1 MIHLVKLIII
11 LLMALITSL
20 SGCTKIKEIK
30 VSDNVKAEVTS
41 KAEDNKI
48 RNQPELKKKLSGLEN
63 QVVLSW
69 IDDENVLTVNRD
81 SSCLNDSKVILSS
94 YNVESGE
101 ITEILNDSR
110 ITRIYDTPFKQHDGL
125 ILLGNRKQAFTFDP
139 KEKNLELVLD
149 VDKEFPNGV
158 PGSQKSK
165 DQMDLRV
172 LNVQLIKHDY
182 ISYVSKLNREKGKK
196 YAETAE
202 YTILNYKENKKYTLE
217 ERFSAAGIDCKFD
230 LTGNNIYIGQFAK
243 LTKLNIE
250 TGEKVSMD
258 LSMPSIENIFEDGT
272 LLVYCIEENG
282 TTYDKE
288 RIYKVDFDKKDVTR
302 YVENYEGKNLS
313 IDSIDFKNQF
323 VCYTYFGDGE
333 DRRQDVAMYGS
344 LKGNKFVVTD
354 KLFKNNEEE
363 GCNDPREFIFSP
375 NHNKF
380 IVTVSKSKVEKKD
393 DSKFD
398 VTYLKDDKYL
408 FELQ

>member
-48 RNQPELKKKLSGLEN
+48 RNQPELKKKLNGLEN

>member
-182 ISYVSKLNREKGKK
+182 ISYVSKLNREKGK
-196 YAETAE
+196 
-202 YTILNYKENKKYTLE
+202 NM
-217 ERFSAAGIDCKFD
+217 
-230 LTGNNIYIGQFAK
+230 QK
-243 LTKLNIE
+243 LQ
-250 TGEKVSMD
+250 
-258 LSMPSIENIFEDGT
+258 SIQ
-272 LLVYCIEENG
+272 Y
-282 TTYDKE
+282 
-288 RIYKVDFDKKDVTR
+288 
-302 YVENYEGKNLS
+302 
-313 IDSIDFKNQF
+313 
-323 VCYTYFGDGE
+323 
-333 DRRQDVAMYGS
+333 
-344 LKGNKFVVTD
+344 
-354 KLFKNNEEE
+354 
-363 GCNDPREFIFSP
+363 
-375 NHNKF
+375 
-380 IVTVSKSKVEKKD
+380 
-393 DSKFD
+393 
-398 VTYLKDDKYL
+398 
-408 FELQ
+408 

>member
-1 MIHLVKLIII
+1 
-11 LLMALITSL
+11 MALITSL

-288 RIYKVDFDKKDVTR
+288 RIYTVDFDKKDVTR

>member
-48 RNQPELKKKLSGLEN
+48 RNQPELKKKLNGLEN

-69 IDDENVLTVNRD
+69 IDDEDVLTVNRD
-81 SSCLNDSKVILSS
+81 SSCFVDSKVILSS
-94 YNVESGE
+94 YNIESGE
-101 ITEILNDSR
+101 STEILNDSR
-110 ITRIYDTPFKQHDGL
+110 VTRIYDTPFKQHDGL
-125 ILLGNRKQAFTFDP
+125 ILLGNKKQAFTFNLKDR
-139 KEKNLELVLD
+139 NLEVVFD
-149 VDKEFPNGV
+149 VDKELPDGV
-158 PGSQKSK
+158 PGIKKPKEQLDSI
-165 DQMDLRV
+165 V
-172 LNVQLIKHDY
+172 LNVQLIKPGY
-182 ISYVSKLNREKGKK
+182 ISYVSKINRSKDKEH
-196 YAETAE
+196 ADTAE

-217 ERFSAAGIDCKFD
+217 ERYSAAGIDCKFD

-258 LSMPSIENIFEDGT
+258 LSMPSIGNIYEDGT
-272 LLVYCIEENG
+272 LFVYCTEENG
-282 TTYDKE
+282 TLYDKE

-302 YVENYEGKNLS
+302 YEKNYEGKNLS
-313 IDSIDFKNQF
+313 IRSIDFKNQF
-323 VCYTYFGDGE
+323 VIYTYLGSGE
-333 DRRQDVAMYGS
+333 DRKQDVSMYGS

-363 GCNDPREFIFSP
+363 GCTDPRDVIFSP
-375 NHNKF
+375 DHNKF
-380 IVTVSKSKVEKKD
+380 IVTVSKSKVDKKD
-393 DSKFD
+393 DNKFE
-398 VTYLKDDKYL
+398 VTYLIDDKYF